1 MSPQGMECVI
11 GNGMRYLYY
20 ISRHQSRREASYL
33 SIHLPGQG
41 RERKQAADGGRFEVF
56 TSIVLHFLWRRS
68 CTPSIHRTRA
78 IREERLGSYSILS
91 YNAHR
96 RSASFQINSLL
107 QLLRSTPSVKGHWVN
122 RTDATGNGILN
133 GKNESD
139 VRTGLTSVCQLLYFP
154 ISCPHRPPLIGAL
167 FPPIHRQRRKRYAMT
182 GLDQ

>member
-1 MSPQGMECVI
+1 M
-11 GNGMRYLYY
+11 
-20 ISRHQSRREASYL
+20 
-33 SIHLPGQG
+33 
-41 RERKQAADGGRFEVF
+41 
-56 TSIVLHFLWRRS
+56 LHFLWRRS

-96 RSASFQINSLL
+96 RSASFQINSSL

-139 VRTGLTSVCQLLYFP
+139 VRIGLTSVCQLLYFP
-154 ISCPHRPPLIGAL
+154 ISCFFISPYWCTLSPNSPIEKKEISNDRTRPMKADQGFYSLAKRAHYSASITEAKAMRPIDQPKSILI
-167 FPPIHRQRRKRYAMT
+167 KE
-182 GLDQ
+182 